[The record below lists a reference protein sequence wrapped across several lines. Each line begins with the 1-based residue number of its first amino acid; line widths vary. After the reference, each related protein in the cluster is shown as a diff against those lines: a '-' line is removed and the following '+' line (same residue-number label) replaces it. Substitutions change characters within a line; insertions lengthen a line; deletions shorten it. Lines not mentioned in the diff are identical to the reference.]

1 MEILNN
7 IWNTLCTP
15 NIFLLNIISIP
26 LILIEVTLNMFLFL
40 SIMNFTSTKK
50 QKFIYILLN
59 WLVGIL
65 TMFIIPRP
73 YNIFVNYFFIILLQ
87 YLVFSKPFFKSIFS
101 SVTTLVIY
109 NLIGLLISKPFLLV
123 FQIESSQLNSILLYK
138 LSYLLIV
145 YALNLLCIFIFKNI
159 DTKFNFPDY
168 INNENKS
175 NIIITLCFGILT
187 IIIQSITL
195 FYYVDNLPIYIT
207 FLNFLIALIY
217 FIISI
222 YSLNKSFKLI
232 STTQKL
238 ETVNEYNKSLSI
250 LKDNIRCFK
259 HDFDNIV
266 TTIGGYIRT
275 NDMEGLK
282 EYYLQLEDDCQRVN
296 NLFLLTPNII
306 NNDGIYNLLTK
317 KYEEAESKGIKFN
330 MTFLLDLTTL
340 RMKIYEFARILG
352 ILLDNA
358 IEASS
363 ETDEKIINLIFKNDA
378 ENNRQLIIIEN
389 TYKDKNINTEKIFEK
404 GVSSK
409 ENHTGIGLWEVR
421 KLISKNNNVNL
432 HTTVTEKYFSQ
443 QLEIY

>member
-15 NIFLLNIISIP
+15 NILLINMISIP

-65 TMFIIPRP
+65 SMFIIPHP

-87 YLVFSKPFFKSIFS
+87 YLVFSKPFLKSIFS
-101 SVTTLVIY
+101 SVTTLVVY
-109 NLIGLLISKPFLLV
+109 NLIGMLISKPFLLI

-138 LSYLLIV
+138 LIYLLIV

-159 DTKFNFPDY
+159 NTKFEFPDY
-168 INNENKS
+168 IDNENKS

-195 FYYVDNLPIYIT
+195 FYYVDNLPIHIT

-232 STTQKL
+232 STSQKL
-238 ETVNEYNKSLSI
+238 ETANKYNKSLGI

-275 NDMEGLK
+275 DDMEGLK

-306 NNDGIYNLLTK
+306 NNDGIYNLLIK
-317 KYEEAESKGIKFN
+317 KYDKAESKNIKFN
-330 MTFLLDLTTL
+330 MTFLLDLSVL

-363 ETDEKIINLIFKNDA
+363 ESDEKVINLIFKDDT

-432 HTTVTEKYFSQ
+432 HTSVTKKYFSQ

>member
-15 NIFLLNIISIP
+15 NILLVNIISIP
-26 LILIEVTLNMFLFL
+26 LMLIEITLNMFLFL

-59 WLVGIL
+59 WIVGIL
-65 TMFIIPRP
+65 TMLIMPHP

-87 YLVFSKPFFKSIFS
+87 YLVFSKSFLKSIFS

-109 NLIGLLISKPFLLV
+109 NLIGMLISKPFLLI
-123 FQIESSQLNSILLYK
+123 FTLESSQLNSILLYK
-138 LSYLLIV
+138 LTYLIIV
-145 YALNLLCIFIFKNI
+145 YTLNLLCIFIFKNI
-159 DTKFNFPDY
+159 NTKLNFPDY
-168 INNENKS
+168 IDNENKL
-175 NIIITLCFGILT
+175 NILITLCFGIFT

-195 FYYVDNLPIYIT
+195 FYYVDNLPIHIT

-238 ETVNEYNKSLSI
+238 ETANKYNKSLGI

-266 TTIGGYIRT
+266 TTIGGYVRT

-296 NLFLLTPNII
+296 NLFLLSPNII

-317 KYEEAESKGIKFN
+317 KYEKAESKNIKFN
-330 MTFLLDLTTL
+330 MTFLLDLSTL

-363 ETDEKIINLIFKNDA
+363 ETNEKIINLIFKDDT

-421 KLISKNNNVNL
+421 KLVSKNNNINL
-432 HTTVTEKYFSQ
+432 HTSVNQKYFSQ

>member
-15 NIFLLNIISIP
+15 NILLINMISIP

-65 TMFIIPRP
+65 SMFIIPHP

-87 YLVFSKPFFKSIFS
+87 YLVFSKPFLKSIFS
-101 SVTTLVIY
+101 SVTTLVVY
-109 NLIGLLISKPFLLV
+109 NLIGMLISKPFLLI

-138 LSYLLIV
+138 LIYLLIV

-159 DTKFNFPDY
+159 NTKFEFPDY
-168 INNENKS
+168 IDNENKS

-195 FYYVDNLPIYIT
+195 FYYVDNLPIHIT

-232 STTQKL
+232 STSQKL
-238 ETVNEYNKSLSI
+238 ETADKYNKSLGI

-275 NDMEGLK
+275 DDMEGLK

-306 NNDGIYNLLTK
+306 NNDGIYNLLIK
-317 KYEEAESKGIKFN
+317 KYDKAESKNIKFN

-363 ETDEKIINLIFKNDA
+363 ESDEKVINLIFKDDT

-432 HTTVTEKYFSQ
+432 HTSVTEKYFSQ